1 METTYVGETKLIK
14 MNDGRLVAMA
24 GADHAMNIEWAVG
37 ILNKPSVVFPNG
49 KQSHD
54 VALEMLE
61 KHEEAIL
68 DHLRFTV

>member
-1 METTYVGETKLIK
+1 METTYVGETKLIR

-24 GADHAMNIEWAVG
+24 GA

-54 VALEMLE
+54 VALAMLE
-61 KHEEAIL
+61 KHEDAIL
-68 DHLRFTV
+68 DYLRFTV